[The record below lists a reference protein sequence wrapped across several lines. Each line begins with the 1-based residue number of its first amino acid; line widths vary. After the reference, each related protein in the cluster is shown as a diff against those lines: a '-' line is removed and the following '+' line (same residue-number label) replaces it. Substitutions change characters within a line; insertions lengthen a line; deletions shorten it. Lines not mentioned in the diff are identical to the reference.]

1 MAHNCMHALPIIHGL
16 LLYMTFYPRRLCI
29 VCVDLFHAFH
39 DDIDVQYI
47 SIYTGMAYTSNAAYR
62 KGAISKGTCGRLI
75 LEKTASG
82 MNLVTL
88 LIGTD

>member
-29 VCVDLFHAFH
+29 VCMDLFHAFH

-47 SIYTGMAYTSNAAYR
+47 SIYTGIWHTHPTLPIGKEQSPR
-62 KGAISKGTCGRLI
+62 V
-75 LEKTASG
+75 
-82 MNLVTL
+82 LV
-88 LIGTD
+88 GG